1 METPRRR
8 IAAAAGA
15 VVLLAAALSAAAQ
28 PPVTLRPVSAG
39 PGSLAQ
45 PEIVASYTLR
55 ARLDADAHTVD
66 GSGTLRW
73 RNPSRRP
80 VDELCFHLYL
90 NAFRN
95 SASSWLR
102 RADDERLAILAP
114 DGWGWIELASLE
126 ADGLN
131 LLGDLRYVAPDD
143 GNPEDRTVARV
154 PLPRPVAPGE
164 SLEISL
170 AWTSQLPRAVAR
182 TGYRGDYNLVAQWF
196 PKLGVIEEDGD
207 WSCHQFHRSS
217 EFYADYGNYD
227 VTLTVPRRYVVGA
240 TGRRVSETVQ
250 DGEATLRYVQDG
262 VHDFAWTAW
271 PDFVEGRRTFHH
283 PELPQVEIRLLM
295 APETSRFAG
304 RYGDAL
310 VNALRLFGEWYGPYP
325 YSTLTMVDPPWGAEA
340 TGGMEYPTFITTGS
354 RWLSPLPGQDP
365 EGVTVHE
372 FGHQFFYGLLASDE
386 VQESWLDEGINTYA
400 TARVMDAAYGPETWS
415 FRTWGIPWV
424 FRGVVREHPLDTSAR
439 YFRRPSSDP
448 VTRTTWGY
456 LDRDSYRY
464 QTYSKTSLLLA
475 QLERLVGAPAM
486 RRAMRDYTAEWRF
499 RHPSTEDFVRS
510 LSRSLGRDLTP
521 YFAQTLGSAAVLDY
535 AVESVS
541 TRPRR
546 GPVGVFGEGD
556 DRQVTADGEALPGF
570 ESEVVVRRLGGVRLP
585 VVTELAFA
593 GGERARVRWDG
604 EERWV
609 RFRVTGP
616 RLLHAEVDPDRTLLM
631 DVDRLNDSRRVE
643 PDRRASRRWGQRLRF
658 WLQNLFE
665 TLALL
670 A

>member
-1 METPRRR
+1 MNFVKRE
-8 IAAAAGA
+8 IA
-15 VVLLAAALSAAAQ
+15 LAAALAALVLAAARGAAQ
-28 PPVTLRPVSAG
+28 PPVTLRSASAG
-39 PGSLAQ
+39 PGSLTQ
-45 PEIVASYTLR
+45 PPVVASYTLR
-55 ARLDADAHTVD
+55 ARLDADEHTVD

-73 RNPSRRP
+73 RNPARRP

-102 RADDERLAILAP
+102 HGSREPVETLSP

-126 ADGLN
+126 ADGIN
-131 LLGDLRYVAPDD
+131 LLGDLRYVSPDD
-143 GNPEDRTVARV
+143 GNPDDRTVARV

-164 SLEISL
+164 TVEISL
-170 AWTSQLPRAVAR
+170 AWTSRLPRAVAR
-182 TGYRGDYNLVAQWF
+182 TGYRGDYHLVGQWF
-196 PKLGVIEEDGD
+196 PKLGVMQEDGD

-217 EFYADYGNYD
+217 EFYADFGNYD
-227 VTLTVPRRYVVGA
+227 VTLSVPQRFVVGA
-240 TGRRVSETVQ
+240 TGRRVSEHDE
-250 DGEATLRYVQDG
+250 DGVKTLRYVQDG

-271 PDFVEGRRTFHH
+271 PDFVEGRRTFRH
-283 PELPQVEIRLLM
+283 PELPEVEVRLLM
-295 APETSRFAG
+295 APETARFAG
-304 RYGDAL
+304 RYGAAVL
-310 VNALRLFGEWYGPYP
+310 AALRTFGEWYGPYP
-325 YSTLTMVDPPWGAEA
+325 YSTLTLVDPPWGAGA

-354 RWLSPLPGQDP
+354 RWLSPFPTQDP

-386 VQESWLDEGINTYA
+386 VQESWLDEGVNSYA
-400 TARVMDAAYGPETWS
+400 TARVMDAVYGPETWS

-424 FRGVVREHPLDTSAR
+424 FRGVVKEHPLDTQAR
-439 YFRRPSSDP
+439 YFQDPEIDP

-456 LDRDSYRY
+456 LDRTSLRY
-464 QTYSKTSLLLA
+464 QTYSKTALTLA

-535 AVESVS
+535 AVDEVS

-546 GPVGVFGEGD
+546 GAVGVFGDGD
-556 DRQVTADGEALPGF
+556 ERQVTASGEALPGWQ
-570 ESEVVVRRLGGVRLP
+570 SEVVVRRLGGVRLP
-585 VVTELAFA
+585 VVTELTFE

-616 RLLHAEVDPDRTLLM
+616 RLLSAQVDPDRTLLL

-658 WLQNLFE
+658 WIQNLFE

-670 A
+670 S

>member
-1 METPRRR
+1 MNLGKRE
-8 IAAAAGA
+8 IAVAAALTAA
-15 VVLLAAALSAAAQ
+15 ALAAARGAAQ
-28 PPVTLRPVSAG
+28 PPVTLRPASAG
-39 PGSLAQ
+39 PGSLTQ
-45 PEIVASYTLR
+45 PPLVASYTLR
-55 ARLDADAHTVD
+55 ASLDADEHTVD

-73 RNPSRRP
+73 RNPASRP

-102 RADDERLAILAP
+102 RGGREPLETLSP

-126 ADGLN
+126 ADGIN
-131 LLGDLRYVAPDD
+131 LLGDLRYVSPDD
-143 GNPEDRTVARV
+143 GNPDDRTVARV
-154 PLPRPVAPGE
+154 PLARPVAPGE
-164 SLEISL
+164 TLDISL
-170 AWTSQLPRAVAR
+170 AWTSRLPRAVAR
-182 TGYRGDYNLVAQWF
+182 TGYRGDYYLVGQWF
-196 PKLGVIEEDGD
+196 PKLGVMQEDGD

-217 EFYADYGNYD
+217 EFFADYGNYD
-227 VTLTVPRRYVVGA
+227 VTLSVPQRFVVGA
-240 TGRRVSETVQ
+240 TGRRVSEHGE
-250 DGEATLRYVQDG
+250 DGVKTLRYVQDG

-271 PDFVEGRRTFHH
+271 PDFVEGRRTFRH
-283 PELPQVEIRLLM
+283 PELPEVEVRLLM
-295 APETSRFAG
+295 APETARFAG
-304 RYGDAL
+304 RYGNAVL
-310 VNALRLFGEWYGPYP
+310 AALRLLGEWYGPYP
-325 YSTLTMVDPPWGAEA
+325 YSTLTVVDPPWGAGA
-340 TGGMEYPTFITTGS
+340 TGGMEYPTFITTGT
-354 RWLSPLPGQDP
+354 RWLSPFPTQHP

-372 FGHQFFYGLLASDE
+372 LGHQFFYGLLASDE
-386 VQESWLDEGINTYA
+386 VQESWLDEGVNSYA
-400 TARVMDAAYGPETWS
+400 TARVMDAFYGPETWS

-424 FRGVVREHPLDTSAR
+424 FRGVTKEHPLDVQAR
-439 YFRRPSSDP
+439 YFQRPDVDP

-456 LDRDSYRY
+456 LDRTSLRY
-464 QTYSKTSLLLA
+464 QTYSKTALTLG
-475 QLERLVGAPAM
+475 QLERLVGSPAM

-521 YFAQTLGSAAVLDY
+521 YFAQTLGSAATLDY
-535 AVESVS
+535 SVDQVS

-546 GPVGVFGEGD
+546 GPVGVFGEGEE
-556 DRQVTADGEALPGF
+556 RQITAAGEALPGW

-585 VVTELAFA
+585 VVTELTFE

-616 RLLHAEVDPDRTLLM
+616 RLLHAEVDPDRTLLL

-658 WLQNLFE
+658 WIQNLFE
-665 TLALL
+665 TLMLL